1 MKLIIEIPDQIY
13 DTLIE
18 TGKYGYYR
26 FDAKRAIK
34 SGTPFPEGVEILTK
48 EAYSDLCIR
57 AAGIGGKHDNG

>member
-34 SGTPFPEGVEILTK
+34 NGTPLDRAEYKRKLDAEIDAIIEAESEG
-48 EAYSDLCIR
+48 S
-57 AAGIGGKHDNG
+57 